1 MPTVRGTDRY
11 HEANSRFLNFANAHK
26 TLLIPSAFPLMDCK
40 FCILKLLFV
49 KFIILVMRST
59 STVRLQIRHI
69 SIKFHK
75 DKKTVLIVTLVIKI

>member
-1 MPTVRGTDRY
+1 
-11 HEANSRFLNFANAHK
+11 
-26 TLLIPSAFPLMDCK
+26 MDCK